1 MPPRADSQKSGLAGE
16 LFVAAELLKR
26 DYQVSLSFGN
36 AKSVD
41 LFVFNERTQR
51 TLIVQV
57 KALRSKNYFTLDPRN
72 VTPEHIY
79 AFALLNRPDE
89 AVEFY
94 ITDGTTLLSEKERF
108 FGKGFETSK
117 FNGIYYK
124 NLLPFK
130 SNWGIFDQP
139 SSNVALQGD
148 APRALRV

>member
-26 DYQVSLSFGN
+26 DYQVSLSIGN
-36 AKSVD
+36 AKAVD

-57 KALRSKNYFTLDPRN
+57 KALRSKNYFTLEPGN

-79 AFALLNRPDE
+79 AFALLNKPE
-89 AVEFY
+89 EPVEFY
-94 ITDGTTLLSEKERF
+94 ITDGATLLAEKERF
-108 FGKGFETSK
+108 FGKSYETSK

-130 SNWGIFDQP
+130 NNWPIFEQP
-139 SSNVALQGD
+139 L
-148 APRALRV
+148 P

>member
-1 MPPRADSQKSGLAGE
+1 MATRADSQKSGLAGE

-41 LFVFNERTQR
+41 LFVFDERTQR

-57 KALRSKNYFTLDPRN
+57 KALRSKNYFTLEPRN

-79 AFALLNRPDE
+79 AFALLNKPEE
-89 AVEFY
+89 AVEFF
-94 ITDGTTLLSEKERF
+94 ITDGVTLLSDKELL
-108 FGKGFETSK
+108 FGKGHETSK

-124 NLLPFK
+124 KLLPFK
-130 SNWGIFDQP
+130 NNWAVFEQHMP
-139 SSNVALQGD
+139 
-148 APRALRV
+148 

>member
-26 DYQVSLSFGN
+26 DYQVSLTFGN
-36 AKSVD
+36 AKSID
-41 LFVFNERTQR
+41 LFVFNERTER

-79 AFALLNRPDE
+79 AFALLNKPGE
-89 AVEFY
+89 PVEFY
-94 ITDGTTLLSEKERF
+94 ITDGETLLAEKERF
-108 FGKGFETSK
+108 FGKDHETSK

-124 NLLPFK
+124 SLLSFK
-130 SNWGIFDQP
+130 DDWSVFDRLSKSTAHQGSALTA
-139 SSNVALQGD
+139 SS
-148 APRALRV
+148 P